1 MTSLW
6 GKKQIPCGDDRSEMQ
21 TQKQILGFAKE
32 DRKKSDRTER
42 KATEQKEGGQA
53 GKKGERTERKA
64 AGQRERRRDRKK
76 GDRTERRAT
85 QEPAI
90 PR

>member
-1 MTSLW
+1 
-6 GKKQIPCGDDRSEMQ
+6 MQ